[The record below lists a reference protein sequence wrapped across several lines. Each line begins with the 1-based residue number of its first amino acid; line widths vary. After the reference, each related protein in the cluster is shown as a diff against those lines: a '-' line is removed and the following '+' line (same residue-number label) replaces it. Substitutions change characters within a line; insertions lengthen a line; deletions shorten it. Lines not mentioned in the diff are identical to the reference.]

1 MAHAQT
7 LRPGVRLVA
16 HGRLYQLSAVV
27 DLETVLVIDVE
38 HQTRHTLRIQELERL
53 VSTEAVPDTPDRMA
67 PELSTI
73 TDDAWRIAQA
83 RLALIQPLLHTNQRT
98 AAMVRHQAEQGRIH
112 MVTVYRWLAR
122 YETTGQL
129 SALLPAARGGGRGQ
143 SRLTPEVNALL
154 QATIEE
160 YYLTAQKRSVQA
172 TAAEVQRRCRH
183 AGLPP
188 PHLTTIRARIAQV
201 SEKEQLRRRGQ
212 GRQARDAY
220 APVHGAFPNAEWP
233 LAMVQID
240 HTLGDIILVDDVQ
253 RLPIGR
259 PWITLAIDVFSRMVA
274 GFYVSLDAPSA
285 LSAGLCLAHAILP
298 KDTWLAKYGI
308 ETSWPVWGVMDAV
321 HADNAKEFRGT
332 MLQRACEQY
341 GIDLHWRPVARPH
354 FGGHIER
361 LCSTLNHAIHTLP
374 GTTFSTPQERGEYPA
389 AQQAAMTLNE
399 FEHWLAVRITQ
410 SYHQAPHAGI
420 GMPPITKFEHGIFGD
435 DHRPGRGLPPLP
447 TDPERLRLDFMPY
460 LERTVQPYGV
470 KLDNILYYH
479 DVLKPWIRASEAGK
493 ARTKRTFVI
502 RRDPRDIST
511 VYFYDPEL
519 HQYFAIPYR
528 RLDAPSMSLWELRA
542 VRRKLREEGAQAVD
556 ETALFAGYERL
567 RAIEAQ
573 AVSATAQARRQAQ
586 RRRHHHARE
595 PLYAGNDAS
604 PEVNPPLWD
613 DDDEPIT
620 PFDDIQ
626 IGR

>member
-1 MAHAQT
+1 MTNARP
-7 LRPGVRLVA
+7 LRPGVRVVA
-16 HGRLYQLSAVV
+16 HGRLYQISAVG
-27 DLETVLVIDVE
+27 DLETVLAVDIE
-38 HQTRHTLRIQELERL
+38 HQTRHMLRIQELEQL
-53 VSTEAVPDTPDRMA
+53 VSADAAPDHADRMA

-73 TDDAWRIAQA
+73 TDDDWRIAQA
-83 RLALIQPLLHTNQRT
+83 RLAVIRPLLHTHQRT
-98 AAMVRHQAEQGRIH
+98 AAMVQHQAEQGGVHI
-112 MVTVYRWLAR
+112 VTVYRWLER

-129 SALLPAARGGGRGQ
+129 SALLPGKRGGGRGQ
-143 SRLTPEVNALL
+143 SRLAPEVNVLL

-160 YYLTAQKRSVQA
+160 YYLTTQKRSVQA

-188 PHLTTIRARIAQV
+188 PHLNTVRARIAQV
-201 SEKEQLRRRGQ
+201 SKQERLRRRGQ
-212 GRQARDAY
+212 ERDAY
-220 APVHGAFPNAEWP
+220 APIHGAFPNAEWP
-233 LAMVQID
+233 LAVVQID
-240 HTLGDIILVDDVQ
+240 HTPGDIILVDDVQ

-259 PWITLAIDVFSRMVA
+259 PWITVAIDVFSRMVA

-298 KDTWLAKYGI
+298 KDTWLAKHGI
-308 ETSWPVWGVMDAV
+308 ETSWPVWGVMDVV
-321 HADNAKEFRGT
+321 HADNAKEFRGK

-361 LCSTLNHAIHTLP
+361 LCGTLNHAIHTLP
-374 GTTFSTPQERGEYPA
+374 GTTFSTVQERGAYPA
-389 AQQAAMTLNE
+389 EQQAALTLNE

-410 SYHQAPHAGI
+410 IYHQAHHAGI
-420 GMPPITKFEHGIFGD
+420 GMPPLTKFELGIFGD

-479 DVLKPWIRASEAGK
+479 DVLKPWIRASEPGP

-511 VYFYDPEL
+511 VYFHDPEL
-519 HQYFAIPYR
+519 NQYFALPYR

-542 VRRKLREEGAQAVD
+542 VRRKLKEEGAQAVD
-556 ETALFAGYERL
+556 ETALFTGYERL

-573 AVSATAQARRQAQ
+573 AVNATAKARRQAQ

-595 PLYAGNDAS
+595 PLHTANDAA
-604 PEVNPPLWD
+604 PEVHPPLWD

>member
-1 MAHAQT
+1 
-7 LRPGVRLVA
+7 
-16 HGRLYQLSAVV
+16 
-27 DLETVLVIDVE
+27 
-38 HQTRHTLRIQELERL
+38 
-53 VSTEAVPDTPDRMA
+53 
-67 PELSTI
+67 
-73 TDDAWRIAQA
+73 
-83 RLALIQPLLHTNQRT
+83 
-98 AAMVRHQAEQGRIH
+98 
-112 MVTVYRWLAR
+112 
-122 YETTGQL
+122 
-129 SALLPAARGGGRGQ
+129 
-143 SRLTPEVNALL
+143 
-154 QATIEE
+154 
-160 YYLTAQKRSVQA
+160 
-172 TAAEVQRRCRH
+172 
-183 AGLPP
+183 LPP
-188 PHLTTIRARIAQV
+188 PHLNTVRARIVQV
-201 SEKEQLRRRGQ
+201 SEKERLRRRGQ
-212 GRQARDAY
+212 GRQARDEY
-220 APVHGAFPNAEWP
+220 APIHGAFANAEWP
-233 LAMVQID
+233 LALVQID
-240 HTLGDIILVDDVQ
+240 HTPGDIILVDDVQ

-259 PWITLAIDVFSRMVA
+259 PWITVAIDVFSRMVA

-298 KDTWLAKYGI
+298 KDTWLAKHGI
-308 ETSWPVWGVMDAV
+308 ETAWPVWGVMDVV
-321 HADNAKEFRGT
+321 HADNAKEFRGK

-341 GIDLHWRPVARPH
+341 SIDLHWRPVARPH

-361 LCSTLNHAIHTLP
+361 LCGTLNHAIHTLP

-389 AQQAAMTLNE
+389 EQQAAMTLNE

-410 SYHQAPHAGI
+410 IYHQAQHAGI

-479 DVLKPWIRASEAGK
+479 DVLKPWIRASEPGK
-493 ARTKRTFVI
+493 AHTKRTFVI

-511 VYFYDPEL
+511 VYFHDPEL
-519 HQYFAIPYR
+519 NQYFAIPYR
-528 RLDAPSMSLWELRA
+528 RLDAPSMSLWELRT
-542 VRRKLREEGAQAVD
+542 VRRKLKEEGEQAVD

-573 AVSATAQARRQAQ
+573 AVNATAKARRQAQ

-595 PLYAGNDAS
+595 PLHTANDAS
-604 PEVNPPLWD
+604 PEVNPLLWD

-626 IGR
+626 VGR

>member
-1 MAHAQT
+1 MTNACP
-7 LRPGVRLVA
+7 LRPGVRVVA
-16 HGRLYQLSAVV
+16 HGRLYQISAVG
-27 DLETVLVIDVE
+27 DLETVLAVDIE
-38 HQTRHTLRIQELERL
+38 HQTRHVLRIHELEQL
-53 VSTEAVPDTPDRMA
+53 VSADAAPDHADRMA
-67 PELSTI
+67 PELSML
-73 TDDAWRIAQA
+73 TDDDWRIAQA
-83 RLALIQPLLHTNQRT
+83 RLAVIRPLLHTNQRT
-98 AAMVRHQAEQGRIH
+98 AAMVQHQAEQGGVH
-112 MVTVYRWLAR
+112 MVTVYRWLER

-129 SALLPAARGGGRGQ
+129 SALLPGKRGGGRGQ
-143 SRLTPEVNALL
+143 SRLTPEVNVLL

-160 YYLTAQKRSVQA
+160 YYLTTQKRSVQA
-172 TAAEVQRRCRH
+172 TAEEVQRRCRH
-183 AGLPP
+183 AGVSP
-188 PHLTTIRARIAQV
+188 PHLNTVRARIAQV
-201 SEKEQLRRRGQ
+201 SKQERLRRRGQ
-212 GRQARDAY
+212 GRQARDEY
-220 APVHGAFPNAEWP
+220 TPGHGAFPNAEWP

-240 HTLGDIILVDDVQ
+240 HTPGDIILVDDVQ

-259 PWITLAIDVFSRMVA
+259 PWITVAIDVFSRMVA

-298 KDTWLAKYGI
+298 KDTWLAKHGI
-308 ETSWPVWGVMDAV
+308 DTSWPVWGVMDVV
-321 HADNAKEFRGT
+321 HADNAKEFRGK

-341 GIDLHWRPVARPH
+341 SIDLHWRPVARPH

-361 LCSTLNHAIHTLP
+361 LCGTLNHAIHTLP
-374 GTTFSTPQERGEYPA
+374 GTTFSTVQERGAYPA
-389 AQQAAMTLNE
+389 EQQAAMTLNE

-410 SYHQAPHAGI
+410 IYHQAHHTGI

-435 DHRPGRGLPPLP
+435 DHRPGRGLLPRP

-479 DVLKPWIRASEAGK
+479 DVLKPWIRASEPGP

-511 VYFYDPEL
+511 VYFHDPEL
-519 HQYFAIPYR
+519 NQYFALPYR

-542 VRRKLREEGAQAVD
+542 VRRKLKEEGAQAVD

-573 AVSATAQARRQAQ
+573 AVNATAKARRQAQ

-595 PLYAGNDAS
+595 PLHTANDAA
-604 PEVNPPLWD
+604 PKVHPPLWD

-626 IGR
+626 VGR